1 MALRIR
7 KSQKRRRE
15 SLKGHKCQ
23 KGKDRDEWPMA
34 MFKEGGKII
43 TAQIML
49 QMFST
54 LAQVIIGERV
64 HL

>member
-1 MALRIR
+1 
-7 KSQKRRRE
+7 
-15 SLKGHKCQ
+15 
-23 KGKDRDEWPMA
+23 MA